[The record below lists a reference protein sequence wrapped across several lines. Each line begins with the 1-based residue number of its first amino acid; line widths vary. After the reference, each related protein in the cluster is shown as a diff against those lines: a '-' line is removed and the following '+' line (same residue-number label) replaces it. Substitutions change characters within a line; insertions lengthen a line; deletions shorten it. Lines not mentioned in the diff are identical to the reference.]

1 MCFVVLLT
9 GNASLQVDQLAHVGV
24 KGTEG
29 TSQEN
34 FLCLGHTRSPATLA
48 VSGDDLATC
57 GRELTSVSVSSIGQY
72 RFLGRQVSAPIGLP
86 IFLAPGRDMVNFV
99 ERPGKASR

>member
-34 FLCLGHTRSPATLA
+34 FLCLGHTRSPAT
-48 VSGDDLATC
+48 DDLATC

-86 IFLAPGRDMVNFV
+86 VFLAPGRDMVNFV